1 MEILAFE
8 QVQFIRQQ
16 NALLQDI
23 DWRIKAGEDW
33 AVLGCR
39 KELIAEYD
47 FRQLM
52 AHFW

>member
-23 DWRIKAGEDW
+23 ESYQNLTQKI
-33 AVLGCR
+33 R
-39 KELIAEYD
+39 KMI
-47 FRQLM
+47 
-52 AHFW
+52 